1 MQNKIEIKDDQLI
14 VLPQGIN
21 KLASLTKK
29 IAIPLQHVHDVSI
42 DLNILNDSKGIRSPG
57 TIINGYYWSGT
68 YIKGGEKTFF
78 NIKKGN
84 KPVVIQLIN
93 EKYTRLVLGVDN
105 PEKIVELIKQKIN

>member
-1 MQNKIEIKDDQLI
+1 MQNKIEIIDDQLI
-14 VLPQGIN
+14 ILPQGIN

-29 IAIPLQHVHDVSI
+29 IVIPLRHVHAVSI
-42 DLNILNDSKGIRSPG
+42 NLKVLNDSKGIRSPG

-68 YIKGGEKTFF
+68 YVKDGEKTFF
-78 NIKKGN
+78 NIKRGN

-105 PEKIVELIKQKIN
+105 PDKIVELIKQKIN